1 MNIKLRFTFFFTLL
15 ISTVSF
21 AQLVWTPSTTN
32 SFGNTG
38 IHSVNAMKP
47 FKGML
52 YAATGNW
59 GGEIYR
65 TATGNNNDWNQVYSG
80 AFQDHIY
87 SLGTT
92 NEGGGYIYMST
103 YDWNSYN
110 SYIYRSFD
118 GTNWDPYLEIYDRS
132 LNQIVSFK
140 GAGIEDSMYVFDNNY
155 MGTMI
160 YKSAYNSNDPT
171 NALSSW
177 QTVFDFSQIAMYTKA
192 RCVTVANGKMYIGT
206 DNGAQLWTSTDGI
219 HFNQNLAVGYGFGDA
234 NNYAITSI
242 TNFNGY
248 IYVITENG
256 YFGHQV
262 WRSNDDVN
270 WTMVNQFPT
279 SVYSIQSAIAADNK
293 LWLTTRQSTGI
304 NILNSVD
311 GINYVAA
318 STPGFGESNNNGYS
332 SVFAEFNN
340 NLYVSTESYFSGG
353 RGGGGVAKVF
363 RTCLG
368 TLPPINLGA
377 DFSSCYGVEHILDAG
392 PGMVNYYWNTED
404 TTQTITV
411 NSPGTYICT
420 VTGSNG
426 CANMDNIVISPIA
439 TPDVYINYPNS
450 YITGSDIICRGDT
463 LKLNASAY
471 SNVWNA
477 SAPIHEVTSLPV
489 LDYQIT
495 TSTITVSGVGGW
507 AWENLYKVTIDSMT
521 HTYCGDLE
529 MKLYAPDGSNITL
542 TPGYG
547 GGSDDFYGMVF
558 SQNATVP
565 VSSGS
570 GPYTGEWLPFNP
582 FNWLGGT
589 VDGDWTLQ
597 IYDQAGGDEGILKGW
612 SIQFATPDSNI
623 TISWTPAAT
632 FITPTTILNPEA
644 LPQHSGPY
652 AITVTN
658 TLGCSSTASVNITV
672 PSPQMTVSDDSIC
685 YGGSAILTATGPNL
699 IWGPAATLSST
710 TGSIVTA
717 TPTATTMYYV
727 SDTILGCYAADTT
740 TIYYSPQLFVTASTP
755 QTICYSASA
764 TLTANP
770 SGGVAPYTYLWS
782 DGASFS
788 GTNQNEIVSPS
799 TSSSYTVYA
808 FDTFGC
814 LAGDFTNIAVTPSTD
829 IDGHVT
835 YSGGALANGG
845 TVVLYRYFP
854 FYTSFD
860 TAAVTTLNAMGD
872 YHFTAVNFGDYIVKV
887 FPNASFT
894 ILVPTYYGNT
904 YLWDAATVLT
914 HGCTV
919 NDVANI
925 TMTEHSFVGGPGALG
940 GRIVEGPGFERLE
953 GDPIPG
959 IDVKLGRN
967 PGGQLVTNTTTNSNG
982 YYSFGSLALNDGAAN
997 GVSYTVYVDIP
1008 GLLRDSS
1015 YVVTIDA
1022 TTPVLDSLNYMVDS
1036 TTIYIVPTSSTG
1048 ISNIALAKEN
1058 KFSVYPNPF
1067 RDNLTVSY
1075 TLNADADVKLEV
1087 YSIVGV
1093 REEIIINTQQQKGEY
1108 KFSLN
1113 NNLSSGVYFISLT
1126 INGNTSTQR
1135 VIKTE

>member
-1 MNIKLRFTFFFTLL
+1 MNNKLRFTLLVTFL
-15 ISTVSF
+15 ISTFSF
-21 AQLVWTPSTTN
+21 AQVWTPSTTN
-32 SFGNTG
+32 SFGNSG
-38 IHSVNAMKP
+38 IHSIYAMTP

-65 TATGNNNDWNQVYSG
+65 TATGNQNDWNQVYSA
-80 AFQDHIY
+80 AFQDYVY
-87 SLGTT
+87 SLSSTA
-92 NEGGGYIYMST
+92 EGGGYIYMST
-103 YDWNSYN
+103 YDWNSGY
-110 SYIYRSFD
+110 SYVYKSFD
-118 GTNWDPYLEIYDRS
+118 GANWDPYLEMYNRS
-132 LNQIVSFK
+132 FRKIVPFK
-140 GAGIEDSMYVFDNNY
+140 GAGTEDSIYVFDDDY
-155 MGTMI
+155 MGTAI

-171 NALSSW
+171 NASSSW
-177 QTVFDFSQIAMYTKA
+177 QTVLDFSQISMYTRA

-219 HFNQNLAVGYGFGDA
+219 HFNQNLAVDYGFGDA

-242 TNFNGY
+242 TEFNGY

-279 SVYSIQSAIAADNK
+279 SVYSIQSAIVADNK
-293 LWLTTRQSTGI
+293 LWLTTRQSSGI
-304 NILNSVD
+304 NIINSVD

-318 STPGFGESNNNGYS
+318 STPGFGDSNNNGYS

-340 NLYVSTESYFSGG
+340 NLYVSTESYISGG
-353 RGGGGVAKVF
+353 RGGGGIAKVF

-368 TLPPINLGA
+368 TIPPIDLGL
-377 DFSSCYGVEHILDAG
+377 DFSSCYGVEHTLDAG
-392 PGMVNYYWNTED
+392 PGMVSYYWSTED

-411 NSPGTYICT
+411 NSPGTYTCT
-420 VTGSNG
+420 ITAANG

-463 LKLNASAY
+463 LSLSASAY
-471 SNVWNA
+471 SNVWIP
-477 SAPIHEVTSLPV
+477 SAPIHEVTNLPV
-489 LDYQIT
+489 LDYQTI
-495 TSTITVSGVGGW
+495 TSTINVSGVGGW

-521 HTYCGDLE
+521 HTYCGDIE

-558 SQNATVP
+558 SQNASSP

-570 GPYTGEWLPFNP
+570 GPYTGEWLPYNP
-582 FNWLGGT
+582 FYWLGGT
-589 VDGDWTLQ
+589 VDGDWTLE
-597 IYDQAGGDEGILKGW
+597 IYDHAGGDEGILKGW

-623 TISWTPAAT
+623 TISWTPAST
-632 FITPTTILNPEA
+632 FVTSTNMLNPQA

-685 YGGSAILTATGPNL
+685 YGGSAILTATSANPV
-699 IWGPAATLSST
+699 WGPAASLSST

-717 TPTATTMYYV
+717 IPTATTMYYV

-740 TIYYSPQLFVTASTP
+740 TIYYSPAISLNVSP
-755 QTICYSASA
+755 DNTICYSGSSTISVTA
-764 TLTANP
+764 T
-770 SGGVAPYTYLWS
+770 GGVAPYSYLWS
-782 DGASFS
+782 GGTFS
-788 GTNQNEIVSPS
+788 GTNATELVSP
-799 TSSSYTVYA
+799 TSNTNYSIYVLDAFACPASGNTNVY
-808 FDTFGC
+808 
-814 LAGDFTNIAVTPSTD
+814 VTPSKN
-829 IDGHVT
+829 IHGHVT

-845 TVVLYRYFP
+845 SVVLYHYLP

-860 TAAVTTLNAMGD
+860 TVAVTTLNATGD
-872 YHFTAVNFGDYIVKV
+872 YTFTSVNYGDYIIKV
-887 FPNASFT
+887 FPNTSFT
-894 ILVPTYYGNT
+894 TLIPTYFGNT
-904 YLWDAATVLT
+904 FLWDNATIVN
-914 HGCTV
+914 HGCTADYV
-919 NDVANI
+919 ADVV
-925 TMTEHSFVGGPGALG
+925 MSEHLTVSGPGALG
-940 GRIVEGPGFERLE
+940 GKIVEGPGFNRLE

-967 PGGQLVTNTTTNSNG
+967 PGGQLVTNTTTSSTG
-982 YYSFGSLALNDGAAN
+982 YYSFTNLPLNDGAAN

-1048 ISNIALAKEN
+1048 ISNIAFAKEN

-1108 KFSLN
+1108 QFSLN